1 MESLKEIWL
10 GLQSGSLLGSE
21 YWRYVVMLVCV
32 FLGLVL
38 GRIARYM
45 MERRGERLKEDPKR
59 PLSGVLCT
67 SLARPMTVIGFYVGL
82 YAGFQALTPSEQM
95 ADIIGT
101 ALRTLLAVTI
111 GYAVYRMVDIIDH
124 FLSGWAAKTESKLD
138 DMLVPMARKSLRIVT
153 VIVVIMDILEQLA
166 GAENIKSI
174 LAGLGIGGLA
184 VALAAQDT
192 IKNFFGSM
200 MILLDKPFQIGDRII
215 LGGHDG
221 PVEEVG
227 FRSTKIR
234 TLDGHLVSVPNSVVV
249 NEMVQNIGQR
259 PFIKRV
265 MNVTITYD
273 TPREKVERAVQ
284 ILKEILDNH
293 EGMRPDFEPRVFF
306 SDFNADSLN
315 ILVIYWYHP
324 PDYWAFMAFSEKVNL
339 EIFERFNAEGIEFA
353 FPTQTLYLAND
364 DKRQLAVR
372 LLNANSRM
380 PEA

>member
-1 MESLKEIWL
+1 
-10 GLQSGSLLGSE
+10 
-21 YWRYVVMLVCV
+21 
-32 FLGLVL
+32 
-38 GRIARYM
+38 M

-153 VIVVIMDILEQLA
+153 VIVVIMAILEQLA